1 MGKEKMKRISKWGGW
16 FLLLFAALWLSSCS
30 VLQDLRG
37 SSEDEGSQE
46 TASQERATMVAELD
60 QGEQPLLVY
69 QRSGEE
75 EGQVFEW
82 RVYADGRAASITPAG
97 AGASQVT
104 EVQVDEET
112 VDQLF
117 ADLENAGFFEVAD
130 AQEGECC
137 TQNNYAITVWQDG
150 EAQSVTVDQITPQMS
165 VQRLSSINYVER
177 FVYQE
182 ITTNGEQ

>member
-1 MGKEKMKRISKWGGW
+1 
-16 FLLLFAALWLSSCS
+16 
-30 VLQDLRG
+30 
-37 SSEDEGSQE
+37 
-46 TASQERATMVAELD
+46 
-60 QGEQPLLVY
+60 
-69 QRSGEE
+69 
-75 EGQVFEW
+75 VFEW